1 MPIMLLAASSSTVIA
16 TGGLLSLNVLLAT
29 LVYTGIGMVI
39 FVAGFWLWDKATP
52 VDLWGEVVRGN
63 LAVAILAAGVAIGL
77 ALIISSAIHG

>member
-1 MPIMLLAASSSTVIA
+1 MLIPTLAAASTITA

-39 FVAGFWLWDKATP
+39 FIAGFWLWDKATP
-52 VDLWGEVVRGN
+52 ADLWGEVLRGN
-63 LAVAILAAGVAIGL
+63 QAVAILAAGVAIGL